1 MQALRCSQIIYHL
14 ELPINSWIPILEK
27 MNTFYVKG
35 GSILNPTRLS
45 EWKEFSPEK
54 QQTSIELFLI
64 KWRNLSYLHCSWESN
79 EDLVKKEGSHM
90 KQKMQVS
97 DLLMLIL
104 IEQRFYRSENEAIA
118 ESQVYGIDVYF
129 NPEFTEVDRVLDV
142 RIIQEDTEQPLT
154 VSNNSDL
161 DELLIEEE
169 YGRKGMFMK
178 EYLIKWK
185 GLAYCDISWECYDD
199 FQNQECIM

>member
-27 MNTFYVKG
+27 MNPFYIKG

-45 EWKEFSPEK
+45 EWKEASPEK

-104 IEQRFYRSENEAIA
+104 IE
-118 ESQVYGIDVYF
+118 
-129 NPEFTEVDRVLDV
+129 
-142 RIIQEDTEQPLT
+142 
-154 VSNNSDL
+154 
-161 DELLIEEE
+161 
-169 YGRKGMFMK
+169 
-178 EYLIKWK
+178 
-185 GLAYCDISWECYDD
+185 
-199 FQNQECIM
+199 